1 MAISELSFVQSFL
14 FGSLICV
21 CVYLAQE
28 DEDDDEDEE
37 EDAEDAGAWNSKV
50 VSEVVPVGKAK
61 DMEKLPVMR
70 INQIDKS
77 KLVILEDDEE
87 DDDDEE
93 EDEESSAPIEEQE
106 E

>member
-1 MAISELSFVQSFL
+1 M
-14 FGSLICV
+14 CMPV
-21 CVYLAQE
+21 CVHLYLAQE
-28 DEDDDEDEE
+28 DEDDDEDEDE
-37 EDAEDAGAWNSKV
+37 EDVEDAGAWNSKV
-50 VSEVVPVGKAK
+50 ASEEVPVGKAK

-70 INQIDKS
+70 LNQIDKS

-93 EDEESSAPIEEQE
+93 EDEVSSAPIEEQE